1 MHKNLTFAFFFF
13 LFSSTFAQHTRFH
26 HQNQYE
32 KPNSFFKNDTSLN
45 KKRTKMVNGLYGGGF
60 LVGAA
65 YLIPSWYSVQDLAPF
80 HFFDDGHEWLQQDK
94 LGHQLGAFNAS
105 RWMINLYKWA
115 GMPKKRAI
123 IQGGLIGLAT
133 MCSIEVADGFGK
145 EWGASWWDIV
155 ANTTGSGLAM
165 LNQHFWN
172 EERIQRKVS
181 YMPLF
186 PLGHKNYAKDYPNL
200 LGSNIP
206 ERMLKDYNEIAE
218 WYSFRIHS
226 FLPDGKFKEHYPR
239 WLNVAVGFGGKGM
252 IGRYYKVG
260 DLPGTY
266 DSKDVIR
273 AREYRQYYL
282 SLDIDLS
289 NIKTK
294 YGMLNT
300 LMGFSTMIRIPFPS
314 VEMDRYGVRFLPLK

>member
-1 MHKNLTFAFFFF
+1 
-13 LFSSTFAQHTRFH
+13 
-26 HQNQYE
+26 
-32 KPNSFFKNDTSLN
+32 
-45 KKRTKMVNGLYGGGF
+45 MVNGLYGGGF

-94 LGHQLGAFNAS
+94 LGHQLGAYNAS

-123 IQGGLIGLAT
+123 VQGGLIGLAT

-200 LGSNIP
+200 LGSNLP

-218 WYSFRIHS
+218 WYSFRVHS
-226 FLPDGKFKEHYPR
+226 FLPEGKFKQHYPR
-239 WLNVAVGFGGKGM
+239 WLNAAVGFGGKGM
-252 IGRYYKVG
+252 IGRYYKEG

-266 DSKDVIR
+266 DPEDVIR

-314 VEMDRYGVRFLPLK
+314 IEMDRYGVRFLPLK

>member
-1 MHKNLTFAFFFF
+1 MKKILIIT
-13 LFSSTFAQHTRFH
+13 LFSLFFSPIFAQKRPFH
-26 HQNQYE
+26 YQ
-32 KPNSFFKNDTSLN
+32 NSFRKSNSLFQNDTSWN
-45 KKRTKMVNGLYGGGF
+45 KKKVRAVNWLYGSGF
-60 LVGAA
+60 VLGAA
-65 YLIPSWYSVQDLAPF
+65 YLVPSWYSVQDLAPF
-80 HFFDDGHEWLQQDK
+80 HFFNDGHEWQQQDK
-94 LGHQLGAFNAS
+94 LGHQLGAYNAS

-133 MCSIEVADGFGK
+133 MCSIEIADGFGK
-145 EWGASWWDIV
+145 EWGASWWDIL

-186 PLGHKNYAKDYPNL
+186 PLGHPNYATNYPNL

-218 WYSFRIHS
+218 WYSFRVHS
-226 FLPDGKFKEHYPR
+226 FLPEGKFKEKYPR
-239 WLNVAVGFGGKGM
+239 WLNLAVGFGGKGM
-252 IGRYYKVG
+252 IGRYYKAG

-266 DSKDVIR
+266 DSKDLIK

-300 LMGFSTMIRIPFPS
+300 LMGFSTMIRIPCPAL
-314 VEMDRYGVRFLPLK
+314 EMDRYGVRFLPLK